1 MIIHTTIS
9 GIPCRILLTYHA
21 PLEGGLMDIPV
32 PEHFEILDYIVEAQ
46 DVDGILIMTPADPVM
61 TPADEDRI
69 IRMAFDTL
77 DGGRRFS
84 YA

>member
-1 MIIHTTIS
+1 MLIYTTIS
-9 GIPCRILLTYHA
+9 NIPCRILLSYHA

-32 PEHFEILDYIVEAQ
+32 PEHFTIEQVQ
-46 DVDGILIMTPADPVM
+46 DVHGRPAKWLDKKMTA
-61 TPADEDRI
+61 ADEKRI
-69 IRMAFDTL
+69 IELAFDTL

>member
-1 MIIHTTIS
+1 MLIHTTIA
-9 GIPCRILLTYHA
+9 GIPARILLSYHA

-32 PEHFEILDYIVEAQ
+32 EEHFTIEQVQ
-46 DVDGILIMTPADPVM
+46 DVHGRPAKWLDVKMTA
-61 TPADEDRI
+61 ADEDRI
-69 IRMAFDTL
+69 IEMAFDTL

>member
-1 MIIHTTIS
+1 MLIHTTIS
-9 GIPCRILLTYHA
+9 GIPARILLSYHA

-32 PEHFEILDYIVEAQ
+32 PEHFEIEQIQDEYGRPDKELDKMLTA
-46 DVDGILIMTPADPVM
+46 
-61 TPADEDRI
+61 ADEERI
-69 IRMAFDTL
+69 IGLAFDAL

>member
-1 MIIHTTIS
+1 MLIHTTIS
-9 GIPCRILLTYHA
+9 GIPCHVLLTYHA

-32 PEHFEILDYIVEAQ
+32 EEHFTIEQVQ
-46 DVDGILIMTPADPVM
+46 DVHGRPAKWLDAKM

-69 IRMAFDTL
+69 IEMAFDTL

-84 YA
+84 HA